1 MAGKRPKQ
9 RRAVGPRLR
18 LLLHGVLGAFVL
30 LTLNALYLLGVRFLE
45 YQSGQLYQDHVYQFM
60 FLGHLALGLLI
71 VVPVVLLGLAALGA
85 IRATSAPVA
94 TRTSW
99 NDLVEPSIC
108 LLPSGQAMRIYGA
121 SLGARWMGL
130 SRTRGLSS
138 GCWQDCLTVAMRA
151 GYQEVAETHR
161 KAHQTYKR
169 DDQAR
174 ELGGVEAS
182 KR

>member
-71 VVPVVLLGLAALGA
+71 VVPVVLFGLFHW
-85 IRATSAPVA
+85 RN
-94 TRTSW
+94 TRHRP
-99 NDLVEPSIC
+99 PSN
-108 LLPSGQAMRIYGA
+108 
-121 SLGARWMGL
+121 
-130 SRTRGLSS
+130 T
-138 GCWQDCLTVAMRA
+138 
-151 GYQEVAETHR
+151 
-161 KAHQTYKR
+161 KR
-169 DDQAR
+169 
-174 ELGGVEAS
+174 LGGFL
-182 KR
+182 